1 MELLTPL
8 LRPSAVSH
16 CFSDAATLQG
26 MLDFEAALAIA
37 QADLGIIPTEA
48 AQHIAAACHS
58 HLFDAAALAQSAAQ
72 AGNLAI
78 PLVKQLTF
86 IVAQQ
91 QAEAARFVHWGAT
104 SQDAIDTGLVL
115 QLRRAIE
122 LTQCDLNRLIAALV
136 QHITLHQDCI
146 LVGRTWMQH
155 ALPTTWG
162 LKLAG
167 TLDALLRYRSRLNE
181 MSPRV
186 LALQLGGAAGTLA
199 SLGDN
204 GERLV
209 NALAFG
215 LQLTAANAP
224 WHSQRDRL
232 LEIAGWYAGLT
243 GTLGKLARDIA
254 LLTQTEVAEVAEPEA
269 VGRGGSSTMPHKR
282 NPVACAVI
290 LSAANRV
297 PALIGGLYAAMVQ
310 EHERGLGGWHAEWE
324 SLPELVML
332 SAGALHTAGDLI
344 SGLQVFP
351 QQMQHNLRLTHGVI
365 MAEAVTMALGE
376 VMGRQQAHQH
386 IEKQCHYALAQRL
399 TLLDVLLEDPVV
411 TAHLSA
417 QRLSELLDPQ
427 QYLGSAHAFTQQVL
441 AQAAAA
447 ISGAHQD
454 ER

>member
-1 MELLTPL
+1 
-8 LRPSAVSH
+8 
-16 CFSDAATLQG
+16 
-26 MLDFEAALAIA
+26 
-37 QADLGIIPTEA
+37 
-48 AQHIAAACHS
+48 
-58 HLFDAAALAQSAAQ
+58 
-72 AGNLAI
+72 
-78 PLVKQLTF
+78 
-86 IVAQQ
+86 
-91 QAEAARFVHWGAT
+91 
-104 SQDAIDTGLVL
+104 
-115 QLRRAIE
+115 
-122 LTQCDLNRLIAALV
+122 
-136 QHITLHQDCI
+136 
-146 LVGRTWMQH
+146 
-155 ALPTTWG
+155 
-162 LKLAG
+162 
-167 TLDALLRYRSRLNE
+167 
-181 MSPRV
+181 
-186 LALQLGGAAGTLA
+186 
-199 SLGDN
+199 
-204 GERLV
+204 
-209 NALAFG
+209 
-215 LQLTAANAP
+215 
-224 WHSQRDRL
+224 
-232 LEIAGWYAGLT
+232 
-243 GTLGKLARDIA
+243 
-254 LLTQTEVAEVAEPEA
+254 
-269 VGRGGSSTMPHKR
+269 MPHKR

-324 SLPELVML
+324 SLPELVTL

-411 TAHLSA
+411 MAHLSA